1 MAKAGEMSRGQAGAG
16 AARRVVLSMQDGER
30 VSQRATDRR
39 PAGSAPAAA
48 PTLDSR
54 SSSSVSRRFCA
65 ARPSWSSLTSRM
77 MWFQLYTRIISNQ
90 TLDWWE

>member
-1 MAKAGEMSRGQAGAG
+1 MAKASEMSRGQAGAG
-16 AARRVVLSMQDGER
+16 AGRGVLAMQDGER
-30 VSQRATDRR
+30 DGGQR
-39 PAGSAPAAA
+39 PPA

-54 SSSSVSRRFCA
+54 SSSSVSSRFWA